1 MTLRLFHPTDKDG
14 ALIEYDGVVA
24 QPHYDTDIKPFH
36 ELSVSEYITLAEAHV
51 NYESTEDLAVAM
63 ETIYRFTGVPK
74 EVVREQSVD
83 TIIDILR
90 YIHDQVF
97 SRDDFMER
105 FNKVH
110 EALSKWEEEH
120 EGNAYTKADAQA
132 LMEQFTLFRDRIEVD
147 GRVWTAPDPE
157 FAPFGKWV
165 DLQGAMNKHEARADG
180 LESEAYVAALSAMM
194 VGDDGP
200 FPVQGTLSDEE
211 YNAKTEAYMEARRE
225 VFMRAKWVDVMGC
238 AAFFFSKSQRFAGLT
253 SASMSRFQNLQP
265 HRTKPVLRIIP
276 SVGASTSS

>member
-1 MTLRLFHPTDKDG
+1 MTLRLTLSDT
-14 ALIEYDGVVA
+14 E
-24 QPHYDTDIKPFH
+24 HYNVTVKPFD
-36 ELSVSEYITLAEAHV
+36 ELSVSEYITLAEEQA
-51 NYESTEDLAVAM
+51 NYGDVSDLHTAM
-63 ETIYRFTGVPK
+63 MTIHRFTGCPL
-74 EVVREQSVD
+74 EVIYHQSPETVAH
-83 TIIDILR
+83 ILR
-90 YIHDQVF
+90 AIHDQVF
-97 SRDDFMER
+97 SRDDFMDR

-200 FPVQGTLSDEE
+200 FPIQGKLSDEQ